1 MFSGIVEEIGVVVD
15 TITFEKSKRVTI
27 GCEKVLDGVS
37 IGDSINVNGVCL
49 TAIKILEN
57 QFDADI
63 VDETLT
69 KTTLGSL
76 SKDSKVNLERA
87 LQYNQRVGGHLVPGH
102 IDTIGK
108 IININQTD
116 KWTEVMI
123 DINSNFKKYC
133 IYKGS
138 IAIDG
143 VSLTIA
149 DIDENKI
156 KIALIPHTLENTI
169 SSDYANGQSV
179 NIETDMHGK
188 YIENFS
194 EGISE

>member
-15 TITFEKSKRVTI
+15 IITFKKSKRITI
-27 GCEKVLDGVS
+27 NCKKVLDGIS
-37 IGDSINVNGVCL
+37 IGDSISVNGVCL
-49 TAIKILEN
+49 TATGMIDN

-69 KTTLGSL
+69 KTNLGSL
-76 SKDSKVNLERA
+76 NKDSKVNLERA
-87 LQYNQRVGGHLVPGH
+87 LQYNQRVGGHLVQGH
-102 IDTIGK
+102 IDTTGK
-108 IININQTD
+108 IININKTD
-116 KWTEVMI
+116 EWTEVMI
-123 DINSNFKKYC
+123 DINSDFKKYC

-149 DIDENKI
+149 DINKNKI

-194 EGISE
+194 EGTNQ